1 MSKNAK
7 RNSMKKNPRAKAERP
22 AVPMSV
28 LDSVVEIACE
38 ARQLYQAV
46 ECAHTAMQT
55 EFNDPMD
62 YLEGMVAVLLLASD
76 SLAEKSSALRCELYD
91 MLDQ

>member
-7 RNSMKKNPRAKAERP
+7 RNKMKKPGAKVKRP

-38 ARQLYQAV
+38 ARQLSEAV

>member
-7 RNSMKKNPRAKAERP
+7 RNDMKKNPRAKAERP

-38 ARQLYQAV
+38 ARRLSEAV

-62 YLEGMVAVLLLASD
+62 YLEGTVAVLVLASD
-76 SLAEKSSALRCELYD
+76 SLAEKSSALRDELYD